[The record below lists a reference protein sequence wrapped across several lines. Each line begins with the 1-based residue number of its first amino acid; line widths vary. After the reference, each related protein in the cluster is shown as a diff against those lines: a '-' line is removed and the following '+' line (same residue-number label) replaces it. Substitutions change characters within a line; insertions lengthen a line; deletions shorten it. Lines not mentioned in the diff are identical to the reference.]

1 MEQYIVRYVDYL
13 RNVKK
18 SSENT
23 VASYRRD
30 LIKFYRYF
38 DEKGITRIDDIN
50 ETYITSYVLEME
62 KQGMSMATVS
72 RNIAS
77 IKSFYAY
84 LMRERIVNDDP
95 TENIKPPK
103 IVKKVPETL
112 TISEVNKLLDQP
124 TNKTPKEIRDKAM
137 LELLYATGIRV
148 TELVTL
154 KLTDVNIKLGFIECH
169 DGDRV
174 RTVPVAEVAQRALSR
189 YITEVRD
196 DMSGG
201 SDYLFFNCKGAPM
214 TRQGFWKIIK
224 YYAAKAGIDK
234 DITPHMIRH
243 SFASHMLGNGAD
255 IKSVQEM
262 LGHVDIATTQIY
274 LTNKQ
279 SKEEYAKAYPRA

>member
-1 MEQYIVRYVDYL
+1 MEQYIDRYVDYL

-84 LMRERIVNDDP
+84 LMRERIVNEDP

-174 RTVPVAEVAQRALSR
+174 RTVAFFCYMVSQPDVPHTFFVIPYIRQIFTNPNCINYNILS
-189 YITEVRD
+189 
-196 DMSGG
+196 
-201 SDYLFFNCKGAPM
+201 FFVHYFCA
-214 TRQGFWKIIK
+214 FF
-224 YYAAKAGIDK
+224 
-234 DITPHMIRH
+234 TPARF
-243 SFASHMLGNGAD
+243 S
-255 IKSVQEM
+255 
-262 LGHVDIATTQIY
+262 
-274 LTNKQ
+274 
-279 SKEEYAKAYPRA
+279 

>member
-1 MEQYIVRYVDYL
+1 MEQYIDRYVDYL

-154 KLTDVNIKLGFIECH
+154 KLTDVNIKLGFIE
-169 DGDRV
+169 
-174 RTVPVAEVAQRALSR
+174 
-189 YITEVRD
+189 
-196 DMSGG
+196 
-201 SDYLFFNCKGAPM
+201 
-214 TRQGFWKIIK
+214 
-224 YYAAKAGIDK
+224 
-234 DITPHMIRH
+234 
-243 SFASHMLGNGAD
+243 
-255 IKSVQEM
+255 
-262 LGHVDIATTQIY
+262 
-274 LTNKQ
+274 
-279 SKEEYAKAYPRA
+279 

>member
-1 MEQYIVRYVDYL
+1 MEQYIDRYVDYL

-84 LMRERIVNDDP
+84 LMRERIVNEDP

-124 TNKTPKEIRDKAM
+124 TNKTPKEIRD
-137 LELLYATGIRV
+137 
-148 TELVTL
+148 
-154 KLTDVNIKLGFIECH
+154 
-169 DGDRV
+169 
-174 RTVPVAEVAQRALSR
+174 
-189 YITEVRD
+189 
-196 DMSGG
+196 
-201 SDYLFFNCKGAPM
+201 
-214 TRQGFWKIIK
+214 
-224 YYAAKAGIDK
+224 
-234 DITPHMIRH
+234 
-243 SFASHMLGNGAD
+243 
-255 IKSVQEM
+255 
-262 LGHVDIATTQIY
+262 
-274 LTNKQ
+274 
-279 SKEEYAKAYPRA
+279 